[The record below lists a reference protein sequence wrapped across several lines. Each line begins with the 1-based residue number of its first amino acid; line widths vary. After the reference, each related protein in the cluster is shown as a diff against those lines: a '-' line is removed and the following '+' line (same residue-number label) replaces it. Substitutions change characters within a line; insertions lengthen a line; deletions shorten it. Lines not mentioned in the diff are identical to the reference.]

1 MSFRLL
7 GLALLAAM
15 APAVRAQPDVLAGR
29 ALDAHTG
36 EPLAGA
42 SVLVPGTTLGTA
54 TDRDGR
60 FRLVLDHPAIRL
72 TVSLV
77 GYQAQTMA
85 VTPGEEV
92 VVRLVPALV
101 DLQPVVV
108 SAGRDEQARAEAP
121 VAIAALSAAELRA
134 ARPDA
139 LHEALNRLPGV
150 YVADLGGEEHMTSIR
165 QPIST
170 RAVFAY
176 LEDGVPIR
184 PSGLFNHNA
193 LIEVNMGG
201 VGRVEAVRGPSSA
214 LYGSNAVGGALNF
227 ITPRPAAVPEAAVAA
242 RATPEGYQRADAH
255 ASATFGRLG
264 LWAGGYAARQ
274 REGAREHSDF
284 DKLSLTARAD
294 YAFSPRT
301 RLVTTLSTNH
311 LDADT
316 DGALDSL
323 RFFALRVSGRL
334 PSLQTFTRREVSA
347 TRLAARL
354 AHVWDASHA
363 TDLTLFARH
372 NRTAQIPHY
381 RIRRDPDD
389 PAAASGEINED
400 AFRSLGLAL
409 QHQAYLPWRDAR
421 LLGGLTLDASPAS
434 YHARYL
440 DIERDP
446 ATGRFVAFAERDSLL
461 TNYDV
466 DVIGAAAF
474 VQAEASLGPAIRLV
488 ASLRYDHIAYDFRN
502 HLPPS
507 AFSGAP
513 DERSRF
519 AQMSP
524 RLGLT
529 YAFTPTR
536 GLYASISR
544 GFVPPE
550 VDELYRGVRV
560 PTLRP
565 AVSTSFE
572 IGGWG
577 TFLSGRLYL
586 DGALYRMDGTD
597 EIIAVTLPDG
607 SRANRNAGATRHQG
621 LELAATMAAG
631 AGLSLRLGGTVAR
644 HTFIRYEAE
653 GQRLDGHEMDLAP
666 GWTANA
672 EIAYRPLF
680 LPRAHLALEWQHVD
694 GYFMDPENTA
704 RYGGHDLLNL
714 RASYTLAGVEAWAR
728 LSNLTDA
735 RYATVARQTRFGA
748 EYTPGLPRMLS
759 LGVGYRFGGR

>member
-1 MSFRLL
+1 MRARLL
-7 GLALLAAM
+7 FLAFLLAA
-15 APAVRAQPDVLAGR
+15 PAALAQPASVTGR
-29 ALDAHTG
+29 VLDAGTD
-36 EPLAGA
+36 EPLVGA

-60 FRLVLDHPAIRL
+60 FHLVIDRPVGRL

-77 GYQAQTMA
+77 GYQAQSVA
-85 VTPGEEV
+85 VALGEAV
-92 VVRLVPALV
+92 IVRLVPALV

-108 SAGRDEQARAEAP
+108 SAGRDEQARTAAP

-139 LHEALNRLPGV
+139 LHEALSRLPGV
-150 YVADLGGEEHMTSIR
+150 YVADLGGEQHAMSIR
-165 QPIST
+165 QPISYG
-170 RAVFAY
+170 ALFAY
-176 LEDGVPIR
+176 LEDGIPIR
-184 PSGLFNHNA
+184 PAGLFNHNA
-193 LIEVNMGG
+193 LVEVNMDG
-201 VGRVEAVRGPSSA
+201 VGRVEVVRGPSSA

-227 ITPRPAAVPEAAVAA
+227 VTPRPATVPEADVSA
-242 RATPEGYQRADAH
+242 RATPEGYRRADAH
-255 ASATFGRLG
+255 ASATLGKLG

-274 REGAREHSDF
+274 RDGAREHSDF

-301 RLVTTLSTNH
+301 RLVATLTTSH

-323 RFFALRVSGRL
+323 RFFGPREGGRL
-334 PSLQTFTRREVSA
+334 ASLQTFTRREVSA

-354 AHVWDASHA
+354 AHVWDARHA
-363 TDLTLFARH
+363 TDVALFARH
-372 NRTAQIPHY
+372 NRVGQIPHY
-381 RIRRDPDD
+381 RIRRDPAD
-389 PAAASGEINED
+389 PASASGEVNED
-400 AFRSLGLAL
+400 AFRSLGLAA
-409 QHQAYLPWRDAR
+409 QHQVYLPWRDAR
-421 LLGGLTLDASPAS
+421 VVGGLTLDASPAS
-434 YHARYL
+434 YHARHL

-446 ATGRFVAFAERDSLL
+446 VTGRFVGYAERDSLL
-461 TNYDV
+461 TDYDV
-466 DVIGAAAF
+466 DLLGAAAF
-474 VQAEASLGPAIRLV
+474 VQVEASLGPALRLV
-488 ASLRYDHIAYDFRN
+488 GSLRYDRIAYDFDN

-513 DERSRF
+513 DGRSRF
-519 AQMSP
+519 GQMSP

-529 YAFTPTR
+529 YALTPTR
-536 GLYASISR
+536 GFYASVSR

-550 VDELYRGVRV
+550 VGELYRGVTV
-560 PTLRP
+560 PALRP
-565 AVSTSFE
+565 AAFTSYE

-577 TFLSGRLYL
+577 AFLGGRLQL

-621 LELAATMAAG
+621 VELAATLAAG
-631 AGLSLRLGGTVAR
+631 TGLSLRFGGTAAR
-644 HTFIRYEAE
+644 HTFIRHEAN
-653 GQRLDGHEMDLAP
+653 GVTLDGREMDLAP
-666 GWTANA
+666 RWTATA
-672 EIAYRPLF
+672 EAAYEPPF
-680 LPRAHLALEWQHVD
+680 LPDARLAVEWQHVD

-704 RYGGHDLLNL
+704 RYGGHDLLSL
-714 RASYTLAGVEAWAR
+714 RASYALRGVEAWAR

-759 LGVGYRFGGR
+759 LGVGYRFGA